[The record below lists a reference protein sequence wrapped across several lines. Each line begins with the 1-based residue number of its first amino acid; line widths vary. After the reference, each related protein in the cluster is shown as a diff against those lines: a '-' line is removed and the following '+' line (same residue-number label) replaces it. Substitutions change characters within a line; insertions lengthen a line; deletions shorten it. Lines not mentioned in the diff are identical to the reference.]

1 MQERAVTDGVRSQ
14 RYQEWDENRATERV
28 REIGLRI
35 REGPF
40 GQ

>member
-1 MQERAVTDGVRSQ
+1 MADGVRSQ
-14 RYQEWDENRATERV
+14 RCQEWDENRITERV